1 MAKRTRASYSA
12 AAKKAAR
19 TRKRNAAKGG
29 KKGKKTNLKYGNP
42 YHDKILS
49 PKDCLGLCRILAKLF
64 KYAKGRNDEEL
75 ILKKYDKQFFKSG
88 DDEYK
93 LLPFPRIPNTLSEP
107 IIIRLLEKNKKFI
120 PELAKYEFHK
130 GSVNGNGAD
139 ISAVYNSSIKKIQ
152 AKSSGDNDFISVGKK
167 DMKADFFIWLRFG
180 TAYIKNNFSSLN
192 LVITGKPNK
201 YRKWKKWHRKNSM
214 GLTFSQFEELAG
226 KPTKRQVSGKPR
238 MVKIDLPNY
247 LR

>member
-1 MAKRTRASYSA
+1 MVMTRKERKA

-19 TRKRNAAKGG
+19 TRKRNAAQGGSRG
-29 KKGKKTNLKYGNP
+29 KKKKLKYSQH
-42 YHDKILS
+42 HDEILK
-49 PKDCLGLCRILAKLF
+49 PKDCMKLCRILAKRF
-64 KYAKGRNDEEL
+64 KSGKGRKDEEL
-75 ILKKYDKQFFKSG
+75 ILKKYGERFKKSG
-88 DDEYK
+88 EYK
-93 LLPFPRIPNTLSEP
+93 FLPFPKIPNTLSEP
-107 IIIRLLEKNKKFI
+107 IIIHLLRKNKKLI
-120 PELAKYEFHK
+120 PELTKYEFHK
-130 GSVNGNGAD
+130 GAVNGNGAD

-226 KPTKRQVSGKPR
+226 KPIKRQVSGKPR
-238 MVKIDLPNY
+238 MVKINLPNY
-247 LR
+247 LQ

>member
-1 MAKRTRASYSA
+1 MAKRKTANFGKGSPKRKD

-19 TRKRNAAKGG
+19 TRKRNAANGG

-42 YHDKILS
+42 HHDKILS
-49 PKDCLGLCRILAKLF
+49 SKDCLGLCRILAKLF

-130 GSVNGNGAD
+130 GSVNSNGAD

-152 AKSSGDNDFISVGKK
+152 AKGTGESDFITMGKK
-167 DMKADFFIWLRFG
+167 DMKADYFIWLRFG
-180 TAYIKNNFSSLN
+180 DAFVKNSFSN
-192 LVITGKPNK
+192 LSMIITKKPNK
-201 YRKWKKWHRKNSM
+201 YPELKKWSQKNNKLS
-214 GLTFSQFEELAG
+214 FYQFQKYAKKL
-226 KPTKRQVSGKPR
+226 KPL
-238 MVKIDLPNY
+238 KINLCIH